1 MTVKGALTP
10 QFQYVR
16 TDAGDRLWS
25 GDAATGVW
33 SWGQVGSNGWAQA
46 SNDAMK
52 RPVYDFSVRAKAP
65 GLLRM
70 LLEEH
75 DVLRA
80 GPAPEDVG
88 AQSYGL
94 YLEGKETVAQRL
106 DEVQK
111 AERLGYLVD
120 ATRTVRFFESG
131 ESVWRL
137 GRDGQWQ
144 TKVARGAMPFLGQYV
159 RSVGGDMALCERASY
174 TPRTGRWALGFRA
187 LPTAG

>member
-1 MTVKGALTP
+1 M
-10 QFQYVR
+10 R
-16 TDAGDRLWS
+16 TDAADRLWS
-25 GDAATGVW
+25 GDAASGVW

-80 GPAPEDVG
+80 GPAPDNVG

-144 TKVARGAMPFLGQYV
+144 TQVARGAMPFLGQYV
-159 RSVGGDMALCERASY
+159 RSVGGDMALCESASY